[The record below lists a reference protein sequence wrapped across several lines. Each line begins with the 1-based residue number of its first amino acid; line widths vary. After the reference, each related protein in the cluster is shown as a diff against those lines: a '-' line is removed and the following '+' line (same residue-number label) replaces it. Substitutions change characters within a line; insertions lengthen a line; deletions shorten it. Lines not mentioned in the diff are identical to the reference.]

1 VPVVDALSGR
11 ITWVT
16 NCKIDFDKHMP
27 KVNSQIQPY
36 RINFIYL
43 ILVAVCCALIWRV
56 LDLQVVNNEFLK
68 GQGNAR
74 VLRQL
79 EVTAHRGMITDRN
92 GYPLAISTP
101 VSSIWINPKEF
112 AANNRK
118 IYQVAKLLKL
128 NSQYIKNKIKKR
140 ADKEFVYI
148 KRRISPDLAQRI
160 LNMNVKGIHVQ
171 REYRRYYPDGE
182 IFGHVLGFTDVDDN
196 GQEGMELAYNEWL
209 GGQSGSKRVVKD
221 RLGRIFAIEEQ
232 IKAPQPGNNLSLS
245 LDRRIQYLAYKEL
258 KKTVQ
263 KHKAKSGSI
272 VVLDIETGEVIAM
285 ASQPGFNPNRLQDR
299 KSRLYRNRAIT
310 DLFEPGSTMKPISIA
325 AALNSGRYNPDTQ
338 IETGDG
344 WFMIDGKTI
353 KDTHAYG
360 TIDVSTVIQKSSNV
374 GTSKIALNLSKSL
387 LWDTYY
393 SFGFGSDTG
402 SGFPGESSGRLVRPR
417 RVSKIEQATLSFGYG
432 MSVTN
437 LQLANAYSIIA
448 RQGNK
453 LPVTF
458 LSQNDSDK
466 KNESSPLAQ
475 DSIQRVS
482 LSSGSLKQVNKM
494 MQSVVQTGGTAPQA
508 SVAGYKVAGKTGTV
522 KKASRQGGY
531 TKKKYSAVFAGY
543 APASD
548 PKMAI
553 VVMIDE
559 PNNGDYYGGL
569 VAAPLFSTVM
579 SGALRLFNVD
589 PDDISQPDVVSQIE
603 QHIGRQG

>member
-1 VPVVDALSGR
+1 MS
-11 ITWVT
+11 
-16 NCKIDFDKHMP
+16 
-27 KVNSQIQPY
+27 KVNNQIQAY

-43 ILVAVCCALIWRV
+43 ILIIVCCALIWRV
-56 LDLQVVNNEFLK
+56 LDLQLVNNDFYK

-79 EVTAHRGMITDRN
+79 EVTAHRGMIKDRN

-112 AANNRK
+112 KANDKK

-140 ADKEFVYI
+140 ANKEFVYI
-148 KRRISPDLAQRI
+148 KRRINPDLAQRI
-160 LNMNVKGIHVQ
+160 LSLNVKGIHIQ

-209 GGQSGSKRVVKD
+209 SGQSGSKRVVKD
-221 RLGRIFAIEEQ
+221 RLGRIIAIEEQ
-232 IKAPQPGNNLSLS
+232 IKAPQHGNDLSLS

-325 AALNSGRYNPDTQ
+325 AALNSGRYSPGTQ
-338 IETGDG
+338 IKTGDG

-374 GTSKIALNLSKSL
+374 GTSKIALSLPKPL

-437 LQLANAYSIIA
+437 LQLANAYGVIA
-448 RQGNK
+448 RQGEK

-458 LSQNDSDK
+458 LSQKYLDKNQFKHDSLQN
-466 KNESSPLAQ
+466 NEIKTQ
-475 DSIQRVS
+475 TQRVS
-482 LSSGSLKQVNKM
+482 LSTRSLKQVNKM
-494 MQSVVQTGGTAPQA
+494 MQTVVQTDGTAPKA
-508 SVAGYKVAGKTGTV
+508 SVTGYKVAGKTGTV

-531 TKKKYSAVFAGY
+531 TKKKYSAVFAGF

-579 SGALRLFNVD
+579 SGALRLLNIN
-589 PDDISQPDVVSQIE
+589 PDDISHPDVITQIE
-603 QHIGRQG
+603 ERIGRQG

>member
-1 VPVVDALSGR
+1 
-11 ITWVT
+11 
-16 NCKIDFDKHMP
+16 MP
-27 KVNSQIQPY
+27 KINGQIQTY
-36 RINFIYL
+36 RINFLYL
-43 ILVAVCCALIWRV
+43 ILVMVCCALIWRV
-56 LDLQVVNNEFLK
+56 LDLQVINNEFLK

-74 VLRQL
+74 ILRQL

-112 AANNRK
+112 EADNKK

-128 NSQYIKNKIKKR
+128 NSQYIKNKVKIR
-140 ADKEFVYI
+140 ANKEFVYI
-148 KRRISPDLAQRI
+148 KRRINPNLAQRI
-160 LNMNVKGIHVQ
+160 LSMNIKGIHVQ

-209 GGQSGSKRVVKD
+209 SGESGRKRVVKD
-221 RLGRIFAIEEQ
+221 RLGRIIAIEEQ
-232 IKAPQPGNNLSLS
+232 IKAPQPGKDLSLS

-272 VVLDIETGEVIAM
+272 VILDIETGEVIAM

-299 KSRLYRNRAIT
+299 KSRLYRNRAIA

-325 AALNSGRYNPDTQ
+325 AALNSGRYSPSTQ
-338 IETGDG
+338 IKTGDG
-344 WFMIDGKTI
+344 WFMIRGKTI

-374 GTSKIALNLSKSL
+374 GTSKIALSLPKSL

-437 LQLANAYSIIA
+437 LQLANAYGIIA
-448 RQGNK
+448 RQGLK
-453 LPVTF
+453 MPVTF
-458 LSQNDSDK
+458 LSQAANDEIGSTAAIA
-466 KNESSPLAQ
+466 AQ
-475 DSIQRVS
+475 DSGQRVT
-482 LSSGSLKQVNKM
+482 LSARSLKQVNTM
-494 MQSVVQTGGTAPQA
+494 MQRVVKMGGTAPKA
-508 SVAGYKVAGKTGTV
+508 AVKGYKVAGKTGTV
-522 KKASRQGGY
+522 KKASRHGGY

-543 APASD
+543 APAST

-553 VVMIDE
+553 VIMIDE
-559 PNNGDYYGGL
+559 PSDGDYYGGL

-579 SGALRLFNVD
+579 SGALRLLNID
-589 PDDISQPDVVSQIE
+589 PDDISQPDVVTQIE

>member
-1 VPVVDALSGR
+1 MS
-11 ITWVT
+11 
-16 NCKIDFDKHMP
+16 
-27 KVNSQIQPY
+27 KVNHQIQPY

-43 ILVAVCCALIWRV
+43 ILVVVCCALIWRV
-56 LDLQVVNNEFLK
+56 LDLQVVNKEFLK

-112 AANNRK
+112 EVDNKK

-140 ADKEFVYI
+140 ANKEFVYI
-148 KRRISPDLAQRI
+148 KRRINPDLAQRI
-160 LNMNVKGIHVQ
+160 LNLNVKGIHVQ

-209 GGQSGSKRVVKD
+209 SGQSGRKRVVKD
-221 RLGRIFAIEEQ
+221 RLGRIIAIEEQ
-232 IKAPQPGNNLSLS
+232 IQAPQPGSDLSLS

-263 KHKAKSGSI
+263 QHKAKSGSI

-325 AALNSGRYNPDTQ
+325 AALNSGRYSPNTL

-344 WFMIDGKTI
+344 WFMINGKTI

-374 GTSKIALNLSKSL
+374 GTSKIALSLPKSL

-417 RVSKIEQATLSFGYG
+417 RVSKIEQAALSFGYG

-437 LQLANAYSIIA
+437 LQLASAYGTIA
-448 RQGNK
+448 RSGK
-453 LPVTF
+453 KMPVTF
-458 LSQNDSDK
+458 LSQSDSDDK
-466 KNESSPLAQ
+466 AESAALNTLTQYPIAQ
-475 DSIQRVS
+475 KTIQQVS
-482 LSSGSLKQVNKM
+482 LSSRSLKQVGKM
-494 MQSVVQTGGTAPQA
+494 MQSVAKPGGTAPQA
-508 SVAGYKVAGKTGTV
+508 AVTGYKVAGKTGTV
-522 KKASRQGGY
+522 KKASSQGGY

-559 PNNGDYYGGL
+559 PDNGDYYGGL

-579 SGALRLFNVD
+579 SGALRLLNID

>member
-1 VPVVDALSGR
+1 
-11 ITWVT
+11 
-16 NCKIDFDKHMP
+16 MP
-27 KVNSQIQPY
+27 KAISQIPPY
-36 RINFIYL
+36 RIKFIYL
-43 ILVAVCCALIWRV
+43 ILIVVCCALIWRV
-56 LDLQVVNNEFLK
+56 LDLQVINNEFLQ

-112 AANNRK
+112 EADNKK
-118 IYQVAKLLKL
+118 IYQFAKLLKL

-140 ADKEFVYI
+140 ANKEFVYI
-148 KRRISPDLAQRI
+148 KRRISPDLAQQI
-160 LNMNVKGIHVQ
+160 LDMNIKGIHAQ

-209 GGQSGSKRVVKD
+209 SGQSGSKRVVKD
-221 RLGRIFAIEEQ
+221 RLGQIIAIEEQ
-232 IKAPQPGNNLSLS
+232 IAAPQPGKDLSLS
-245 LDRRIQYLAYKEL
+245 LDRRVQYLAYKVL
-258 KKTVQ
+258 KETVQ

-285 ASQPGFNPNRLQDR
+285 VNQPGFNPNRLQDR
-299 KSRLYRNRAIT
+299 KSKLYRNRAIT

-325 AALNSGRYNPDTQ
+325 AALNSGRYNPDTKV
-338 IETGDG
+338 ETGDG
-344 WFMIDGKTI
+344 WFMIKGKTI

-360 TIDVSTVIQKSSNV
+360 MIDVSTVLQKSSNV
-374 GTSKIALNLSKSL
+374 GTSKIALSLPKSL

-417 RVSKIEQATLSFGYG
+417 RISKIEQATLSFGYG

-437 LQLANAYSIIA
+437 LQLTNAYSTIA
-448 RQGNK
+448 RLGK
-453 LPVTF
+453 KIPVSF

-466 KNESSPLAQ
+466 HLDENLNASVQQQTVQLSP
-475 DSIQRVS
+475 RS
-482 LSSGSLKQVNKM
+482 LVQVGKM
-494 MQSVVQTGGTAPQA
+494 MESVVKQGGTAPQA
-508 SVAGYKVAGKTGTV
+508 SVSGYKVAGKTGTV

-543 APASD
+543 APASK
-548 PKMAI
+548 PKLAI

-559 PNNGDYYGGL
+559 PDNGDYYGGL
-569 VAAPLFSTVM
+569 VAAPVFSKVM
-579 SGALRLFNVD
+579 SGALRLFNID
-589 PDDISQPDVVSQIE
+589 PDDISQPDIVSQIE
-603 QHIGRQG
+603 ERIGRQG

>member
-1 VPVVDALSGR
+1 MVKTKG
-11 ITWVT
+11 
-16 NCKIDFDKHMP
+16 
-27 KVNSQIQPY
+27 QIQTY

-43 ILVAVCCALIWRV
+43 ILVVVCCALIWRV

-112 AANNRK
+112 EADNKK

-128 NSQYIKNKIKKR
+128 NSQYIKNKVKKR
-140 ADKEFVYI
+140 ANKEFVYI
-148 KRRISPDLAQRI
+148 KRRINPALAQRI
-160 LNMNVKGIHVQ
+160 LKMNIKGIHVQ

-196 GQEGMELAYNEWL
+196 GQEGMELAYNDWL
-209 GGQSGSKRVVKD
+209 SGDSGRKRVVKD
-221 RLGRIFAIEEQ
+221 RLGRIIAIEEQ
-232 IKAPQPGNNLSLS
+232 IKAPQPGKDLSLS

-263 KHKAKSGSI
+263 QHKAKSGSI
-272 VVLDIETGEVIAM
+272 VILDIETGEVIAM

-299 KSRLYRNRAIT
+299 KSRLYRNRAIA

-325 AALNSGRYNPDTQ
+325 AALNSGRYGPSTQ
-338 IETGDG
+338 IKTGDG
-344 WFMIDGKTI
+344 WFMINGKTI

-374 GTSKIALNLSKSL
+374 GTSKIALSLPKSL

-393 SFGFGSDTG
+393 SFGFGNDTG

-437 LQLANAYSIIA
+437 LQLANAYGMIA

-453 LPVTF
+453 IPVTF
-458 LSQNDSDK
+458 LSQAAND
-466 KNESSPLAQ
+466 EIELTQ
-475 DSIQRVS
+475 DSTLASGQRVA
-482 LSSGSLKQVNKM
+482 LSSRSLKQVNKM
-494 MQSVVQTGGTAPQA
+494 MQRVVKVGGTAPKA
-508 SVAGYKVAGKTGTV
+508 AVKGYKVAGKTGTV
-522 KKASRQGGY
+522 KKASRHGGY

-543 APASD
+543 APASA

-559 PNNGDYYGGL
+559 PANGEYYGGL

-579 SGALRLFNVD
+579 SGALRLLNID
-589 PDDISQPDVVSQIE
+589 PDDISQPDVVTQIE

>member
-1 VPVVDALSGR
+1 
-11 ITWVT
+11 
-16 NCKIDFDKHMP
+16 MP
-27 KVNSQIQPY
+27 KINGQIQTY
-36 RINFIYL
+36 RINFLYL
-43 ILVAVCCALIWRV
+43 ILVMVCCALIWRV
-56 LDLQVVNNEFLK
+56 LDLQVINNEFLK

-74 VLRQL
+74 ILRQL

-112 AANNRK
+112 EADNKK

-128 NSQYIKNKIKKR
+128 NSQYIKNKVKKR
-140 ADKEFVYI
+140 ANKEFVYI
-148 KRRISPDLAQRI
+148 KRRINPALAQRI
-160 LNMNVKGIHVQ
+160 LKMNIKGIHVQ

-196 GQEGMELAYNEWL
+196 GQEGMELAYNDWL
-209 GGQSGSKRVVKD
+209 SGDSGRKRVVKD
-221 RLGRIFAIEEQ
+221 RLGRIIAIEEQ
-232 IKAPQPGNNLSLS
+232 IKAPQPGKDLSLS

-263 KHKAKSGSI
+263 QHKAKSGSI
-272 VVLDIETGEVIAM
+272 VILDIETGEVIAM

-299 KSRLYRNRAIT
+299 KSRLYRNRAIA

-325 AALNSGRYNPDTQ
+325 AALNSGRYSPSTQ
-338 IETGDG
+338 IKTGDG
-344 WFMIDGKTI
+344 WFMIRGKTI

-374 GTSKIALNLSKSL
+374 GTSKIALSLPKSL

-437 LQLANAYSIIA
+437 LQLANAYGIIA
-448 RQGNK
+448 RQGLK
-453 LPVTF
+453 MPVTF
-458 LSQNDSDK
+458 LSQAANDEIGSTAAIA
-466 KNESSPLAQ
+466 AQ
-475 DSIQRVS
+475 DSGQRVT
-482 LSSGSLKQVNKM
+482 LSARSLKQVNTM
-494 MQSVVQTGGTAPQA
+494 MQRVVKMGGTAPKA
-508 SVAGYKVAGKTGTV
+508 AVKGYKVAGKTGTV
-522 KKASRQGGY
+522 KKASRHGGY

-543 APASD
+543 APAST

-553 VVMIDE
+553 VIMIDE
-559 PNNGDYYGGL
+559 PSDGDYYGGL

-579 SGALRLFNVD
+579 SGALRLLNID
-589 PDDISQPDVVSQIE
+589 PDDISQPDVVTQIE

>member
-1 VPVVDALSGR
+1 M
-11 ITWVT
+11 I
-16 NCKIDFDKHMP
+16 
-27 KVNSQIQPY
+27 
-36 RINFIYL
+36 L
-43 ILVAVCCALIWRV
+43 IVVCCALIWRV
-56 LDLQVVNNEFLK
+56 LDLQVINNEFLQ

-112 AANNRK
+112 EADNKK
-118 IYQVAKLLKL
+118 IYQFAKLLKL

-140 ADKEFVYI
+140 ANKEFVYI
-148 KRRISPDLAQRI
+148 KRRISPDLAQQI
-160 LNMNVKGIHVQ
+160 LDMNIKGIHAQ

-209 GGQSGSKRVVKD
+209 SGQSGSKRVVKD
-221 RLGRIFAIEEQ
+221 RLGQIIAIEEQ
-232 IKAPQPGNNLSLS
+232 IAAPQPGKDLSLS
-245 LDRRIQYLAYKEL
+245 LDRRVQYLAYKVL
-258 KKTVQ
+258 KETVQ

-285 ASQPGFNPNRLQDR
+285 VNQPGFNPNRLQDR
-299 KSRLYRNRAIT
+299 KSKLYRNRAIT

-325 AALNSGRYNPDTQ
+325 AALNSGRYNPDTKV
-338 IETGDG
+338 ETGDG
-344 WFMIDGKTI
+344 WFMIKGKTI

-360 TIDVSTVIQKSSNV
+360 MIDVSTVLQKSSNV
-374 GTSKIALNLSKSL
+374 GTSKIALSLPKSL

-417 RVSKIEQATLSFGYG
+417 RISKIEQATLSFGYG

-437 LQLANAYSIIA
+437 LQLTNAYSTIA
-448 RQGNK
+448 RLGK
-453 LPVTF
+453 KIPVSF

-466 KNESSPLAQ
+466 HLDENLNASVQQQTVQLSP
-475 DSIQRVS
+475 RS
-482 LSSGSLKQVNKM
+482 LVQVGKM
-494 MQSVVQTGGTAPQA
+494 MESVVKQGGTAPQA
-508 SVAGYKVAGKTGTV
+508 SVSGYKVAGKTGTV

-543 APASD
+543 APASK
-548 PKMAI
+548 PKLAI

-559 PNNGDYYGGL
+559 PDNGDYYGGL
-569 VAAPLFSTVM
+569 VAAPVFSKVM
-579 SGALRLFNVD
+579 SGALRLFNID
-589 PDDISQPDVVSQIE
+589 PDDISQPDIVSQIE
-603 QHIGRQG
+603 ERIGRQG

>member
-1 VPVVDALSGR
+1 MA
-11 ITWVT
+11 
-16 NCKIDFDKHMP
+16 KAAEH
-27 KVNSQIQPY
+27 IQSY

-43 ILVAVCCALIWRV
+43 ILIAVCCALVWRV
-56 LDLQVVNNEFLK
+56 LDIQLVNNDFYK

-92 GYPLAISTP
+92 GYPVAISTP

-112 AANNRK
+112 KSDDKK

-140 ADKEFVYI
+140 ANKEFVYI
-148 KRRISPDLAQRI
+148 KRRINPDLAQRI
-160 LNMNVKGIHVQ
+160 LKLNVKGIHAQ

-182 IFGHVLGFTDVDDN
+182 VFGHVLGFTDVDDN

-209 GGQSGSKRVVKD
+209 SGESGKKRVVKD
-221 RLGRIFAIEEQ
+221 RLGRIIAIEEQ
-232 IKAPQPGNNLSLS
+232 VKAPQQGNDLSLS

-258 KKTVQ
+258 KQTVQ

-272 VVLDIETGEVIAM
+272 VVLDIETGGVIAM

-299 KSRLYRNRAIT
+299 KSRLYRNRAIA

-325 AALNSGRYNPDTQ
+325 AALNSGRYSPGTQ

-344 WFMIDGKTI
+344 WFMINGKTI

-374 GTSKIALNLSKSL
+374 GTSKIALSLPKSL

-432 MSVTN
+432 LSVTN
-437 LQLANAYSIIA
+437 LQLTNAYGILA
-448 RQGNK
+448 RQGEIK
-453 LPVTF
+453 PVTF
-458 LSQNDSDK
+458 LSQNFLSQKKSDITDDS
-466 KNESSPLAQ
+466 NAEGFVQ
-475 DSIQRVS
+475 DASYEKARRVS
-482 LSSGSLKQVNKM
+482 LSARSLKQVNKM
-494 MQSVVQTGGTAPQA
+494 MQTVVQSNGTAPQA
-508 SVAGYKVAGKTGTV
+508 AVAGYKVAGKTGTV
-522 KKASRQGGY
+522 KKASKQGGY
-531 TKKKYSAVFAGY
+531 TKKTYSAVFAGY

-579 SGALRLFNVD
+579 SGALRLLNID
-589 PDDISQPDVVSQIE
+589 PDAISQPDVVTQIE
-603 QHIGRQG
+603 QKIGRQG

>member
-1 VPVVDALSGR
+1 
-11 ITWVT
+11 
-16 NCKIDFDKHMP
+16 MP
-27 KVNSQIQPY
+27 KATKVISQIQPY
-36 RINFIYL
+36 RIRFIYFIL
-43 ILVAVCCALIWRV
+43 IVVCCALIWRV
-56 LDLQVVNNEFLK
+56 LDLQLINNEFLK

-79 EVTAHRGMITDRN
+79 KVTAHRGMITDRN

-101 VSSIWINPKEF
+101 VSSIWIDPKEF
-112 AANNRK
+112 EADNKK
-118 IYQVAKLLKL
+118 IYQFAKLLKL

-140 ADKEFVYI
+140 ANKEFIYI
-148 KRRISPDLAQRI
+148 KRRISPDLAQQI
-160 LNMNVKGIHVQ
+160 LDMNINGIHAQ

-209 GGQSGSKRVVKD
+209 SGHSGSKRVVKD
-221 RLGRIFAIEEQ
+221 RLGQIIAIEEQ
-232 IKAPQPGNNLSLS
+232 IAAAQPGNDLSLS
-245 LDRRIQYLAYKEL
+245 LDRRVQYLAYKVL
-258 KKTVQ
+258 KETVQ

-285 ASQPGFNPNRLQDR
+285 ANQPGFNPNRLQDR
-299 KSRLYRNRAIT
+299 KSKLYRNRAIT

-325 AALNSGRYNPDTQ
+325 AALNSGRYNPDTKV
-338 IETGDG
+338 ETGDG
-344 WFMIDGKTI
+344 WFMIKGKTI

-360 TIDVSTVIQKSSNV
+360 TIDVSTVLQKSSNV
-374 GTSKIALNLSKSL
+374 GTSKIALSLPKSL

-437 LQLANAYSIIA
+437 LQLTNAYSTIA
-448 RQGNK
+448 RLGK
-453 LPVTF
+453 KIPVSF

-466 KNESSPLAQ
+466 HLDENLNASVQQQTVQLSP
-475 DSIQRVS
+475 RS
-482 LSSGSLKQVNKM
+482 LVQVAKM
-494 MQSVVQTGGTAPQA
+494 MESVVKQGGTAPQA
-508 SVAGYKVAGKTGTV
+508 SVSGYKVAGKTGTV

-531 TKKKYSAVFAGY
+531 TRKKYTAVFAGY
-543 APASD
+543 APASK
-548 PKMAI
+548 PKLAI

-559 PNNGDYYGGL
+559 PDNGDYYGGL
-569 VAAPLFSTVM
+569 VAAPVFSKVM
-579 SGALRLFNVD
+579 AGALRLFNID
-589 PDDISQPDVVSQIE
+589 PDDISQADIVSQIE
-603 QHIGRQG
+603 ERIGRQG

>member
-1 VPVVDALSGR
+1 
-11 ITWVT
+11 
-16 NCKIDFDKHMP
+16 MP
-27 KVNSQIQPY
+27 KAISQIQPY
-36 RINFIYL
+36 RIRFIYFIL
-43 ILVAVCCALIWRV
+43 IVVCCALIWRV
-56 LDLQVVNNEFLK
+56 LDLQVINNEFLK

-101 VSSIWINPKEF
+101 VSSIWIDPKEF
-112 AANNRK
+112 EADNKK
-118 IYQVAKLLKL
+118 IYQFAKLLKL

-140 ADKEFVYI
+140 ANKEFVYI
-148 KRRISPDLAQRI
+148 KRRISPDLAQQI
-160 LNMNVKGIHVQ
+160 LDMNIKGIHAQ

-209 GGQSGSKRVVKD
+209 SGQSGSKRVVKD
-221 RLGRIFAIEEQ
+221 RLGQIIAIEEQ
-232 IKAPQPGNNLSLS
+232 IAAPQPGNDLSLS
-245 LDRRIQYLAYKEL
+245 LDRRVQYLAYKVL
-258 KKTVQ
+258 KETVQ
-263 KHKAKSGSI
+263 QHKAKSGSI

-285 ASQPGFNPNRLQDR
+285 ANQPGFNPNRLQDR
-299 KSRLYRNRAIT
+299 KSKLYRNRAIT

-325 AALNSGRYNPDTQ
+325 AALSSGRYNPDTKV
-338 IETGDG
+338 ETGDG
-344 WFMIDGKTI
+344 WFMIKGKTI

-360 TIDVSTVIQKSSNV
+360 MIDVSTVLQKSSNV
-374 GTSKIALNLSKSL
+374 GTSKIALSLPKSL

-437 LQLANAYSIIA
+437 LQLTNAYSTIA
-448 RQGNK
+448 RLGK
-453 LPVTF
+453 KIPVSF

-466 KNESSPLAQ
+466 HLDENLNASVQQQTVQLSP
-475 DSIQRVS
+475 RS
-482 LSSGSLKQVNKM
+482 LVQVGKM
-494 MQSVVQTGGTAPQA
+494 MESVVKQGGTAPQA
-508 SVAGYKVAGKTGTV
+508 SVSGYTVAGKTGTV

-531 TKKKYSAVFAGY
+531 TRKKYSAVFAGY
-543 APASD
+543 APASK
-548 PKMAI
+548 PKLAI

-559 PNNGDYYGGL
+559 PDNGDYYGGL
-569 VAAPLFSTVM
+569 VAAPVFSKVM
-579 SGALRLFNVD
+579 AGALRLFNID
-589 PDDISQPDVVSQIE
+589 PDDISEPDIVSQIE
-603 QHIGRQG
+603 ERIGRQG

>member
-1 VPVVDALSGR
+1 MSKA
-11 ITWVT
+11 I
-16 NCKIDFDKHMP
+16 
-27 KVNSQIQPY
+27 SQIQPY
-36 RINFIYL
+36 RIKFIYL
-43 ILVAVCCALIWRV
+43 ILIMVCCALIWRV
-56 LDLQVVNNEFLK
+56 LDLQVINNEFLK

-112 AANNRK
+112 EADNKK
-118 IYQVAKLLKL
+118 IYRFAKLLKL

-140 ADKEFVYI
+140 ANKEFVYI
-148 KRRISPDLAQRI
+148 KRRISPDLAQQI
-160 LNMNVKGIHVQ
+160 LDMNIKGIHVQ

-209 GGQSGSKRVVKD
+209 SGQSGSKKVVKD
-221 RLGRIFAIEEQ
+221 RLGQIIAIEEQ
-232 IKAPQPGNNLSLS
+232 VAAPQPGNDLSLS
-245 LDRRIQYLAYKEL
+245 LDRGVQYLAYKVL
-258 KKTVQ
+258 KETVQ

-285 ASQPGFNPNRLQDR
+285 VNQPGFNPNRLQDR
-299 KSRLYRNRAIT
+299 KSKLYRNRAIT
-310 DLFEPGSTMKPISIA
+310 DLFEPGSTMKPIAIA
-325 AALNSGRYNPDTQ
+325 AALNSGQYSPDTKV
-338 IETGDG
+338 ETGDG
-344 WFMIDGKTI
+344 WFMIKGKTI

-360 TIDVSTVIQKSSNV
+360 TIDVSTVLQKSSNV
-374 GTSKIALNLSKSL
+374 GTSKIALSLPKSL

-437 LQLANAYSIIA
+437 LQLTNAYSTIA
-448 RQGNK
+448 RLGK
-453 LPVTF
+453 KMPISF
-458 LSQNDSDK
+458 LLQVESDKHLDVNMNDSGQQLQK
-466 KNESSPLAQ
+466 VQLSP
-475 DSIQRVS
+475 RS
-482 LSSGSLKQVNKM
+482 LVQVGKM
-494 MQSVVQTGGTAPQA
+494 MESVVKQGGTAPQA
-508 SVAGYKVAGKTGTV
+508 SVSGYMVAGKTGTV

-543 APASD
+543 APASK
-548 PKMAI
+548 PKLAI

-559 PNNGDYYGGL
+559 PDNGDYYGGL
-569 VAAPLFSTVM
+569 VAAPVFSKVM

-589 PDDISQPDVVSQIE
+589 PDNISQPDIVSQIE
-603 QHIGRQG
+603 ERIGRQG

>member
-1 VPVVDALSGR
+1 MAKGTKT
-11 ITWVT
+11 I
-16 NCKIDFDKHMP
+16 NH
-27 KVNSQIQPY
+27 IQAY

-43 ILVAVCCALIWRV
+43 IMIIVACALIWRV
-56 LDLQVVNNEFLK
+56 LDLQVVNNEFLQ

-101 VSSIWINPKEF
+101 VASIWVNPKEF
-112 AANNRK
+112 AADNK
-118 IYQVAKLLKL
+118 KLYQVARLLKL

-140 ADKEFVYI
+140 ANKEFVYL
-148 KRRISPDLAQRI
+148 KRRINPDLAQRI
-160 LNMNVKGIHVQ
+160 LSLNIKGIHVQ

-209 GGQSGSKRVVKD
+209 SGESGSKRVLKD

-232 IKAPQPGNNLSLS
+232 VKAPQPGRTLKLS

-263 KHKAKSGSI
+263 QHKAKSGSI

-299 KSRLYRNRAIT
+299 KSRLYRNRAIA

-325 AALNSGRYNPDTQ
+325 AALSSGRYSPSTK

-344 WFMIDGKTI
+344 WFMIKGKTI

-360 TIDVSTVIQKSSNV
+360 TIDVATVLQKSSNV
-374 GTSKIALNLSKSL
+374 GTSKIALSLPAAL

-448 RQGNK
+448 RRGEK
-453 LPVTF
+453 KPVTF
-458 LSQNDSDK
+458 L
-466 KNESSPLAQ
+466 AQ
-475 DSIQRVS
+475 SNQDTAVNSTELSAAENSLPRVA
-482 LSSGSLKQVNKM
+482 LSSRSLRQMDKM
-494 MQSVVQTGGTAPQA
+494 MQSVVQQGGTAPKA
-508 SVAGYKVAGKTGTV
+508 AVAGYKVAGKTGTV
-522 KKASRQGGY
+522 KKTSRRGGY

-543 APASD
+543 APASA

-559 PNNGDYYGGL
+559 PANGDYYGGL

-579 SGALRLFNVD
+579 SGALRLLNVD
-589 PDDISQPDVVSQIE
+589 PDNIVHPNVVSQIE
-603 QHIGRQG
+603 QRIGRQG

>member
-1 VPVVDALSGR
+1 MD
-11 ITWVT
+11 
-16 NCKIDFDKHMP
+16 
-27 KVNSQIQPY
+27 SQIQPY

-43 ILVAVCCALIWRV
+43 ILIVVCCALIWRV
-56 LDLQVVNNEFLK
+56 LDLQLINNEFLK

-101 VSSIWINPKEF
+101 VASIWINPKEF
-112 AANNRK
+112 AADNKR

-128 NSQYIKNKIKKR
+128 NSQYIKNKVKKR
-140 ADKEFVYI
+140 ANKEFVYI
-148 KRRISPDLAQRI
+148 KRRINPDLAQRI
-160 LNMNVKGIHVQ
+160 LNMNIKGIHVQ

-209 GGQSGSKRVVKD
+209 SGQSGSKRVVKD
-221 RLGRIFAIEEQ
+221 RLGRIIAIEEQ
-232 IKAPQPGNNLSLS
+232 IKAPQPGSDLSLS

-325 AALNSGRYNPDTQ
+325 AALNTGRYSPGTQ
-338 IETGDG
+338 IKTGDG
-344 WFMIDGKTI
+344 WFMINGKTI

-374 GTSKIALNLSKSL
+374 GTSKIALSLPKPL

-402 SGFPGESSGRLVRPR
+402 SGFPGESSGRLVRPG

-432 MSVTN
+432 LSVTN
-437 LQLANAYSIIA
+437 LQLANAYAMIA

-453 LPVTF
+453 IPVTF
-458 LSQNDSDK
+458 LLNNDSDK
-466 KNESSPLAQ
+466 SYKQTDLATAT
-475 DSIQRVS
+475 QRVS
-482 LSSGSLKQVNKM
+482 LSSRSLKQVNEM
-494 MQSVVQTGGTAPQA
+494 MQLVVETGGTAPKA

-522 KKASRQGGY
+522 KKASRYGGY

-543 APASD
+543 APASA

-559 PNNGDYYGGL
+559 PDNGDYYGGL

-579 SGALRLFNVD
+579 SGALRLYNID